1 MFGGA
6 VCVHFEARRAGRQ
19 PQPEYRRHDLFS
31 LVAQPPP
38 PPHNAML
45 ESVFWHR
52 FFFQGVPFLFQL
64 CIKGEGGAW
73 RHLGGLGRINHVY
86 RIRGQ
91 GFGKNAGGGDSKIS
105 IIKLFHGG
113 CSSAAYPPAGQ
124 HWPRFLFSF
133 WSLLRMRMFK
143 EFQT

>member
-1 MFGGA
+1 MRGQVFGKKVGGGDSKVSTIKLFHGGCSSA
-6 VCVHFEARRAGRQ
+6 AYPPAGQ
-19 PQPEYRRHDLFS
+19 PWPRFLFS
-31 LVAQPPP
+31 
-38 PPHNAML
+38 
-45 ESVFWHR
+45 FWS
-52 FFFQGVPFLFQL
+52 LL
-64 CIKGEGGAW
+64 
-73 RHLGGLGRINHVY
+73 RICNLNRST

-91 GFGKNAGGGDSKIS
+91 GFGKNVGGGDSKVS
-105 IIKLFHGG
+105 IIKLLHGG

>member
-19 PQPEYRRHDLFS
+19 PQPEYRRYDLFS
-31 LVAQPPP
+31 LIFLPPIPPP
-38 PPHNAML
+38 QCNVGVSFLAPIFL
-45 ESVFWHR
+45 SRCSVLVSTLH
-52 FFFQGVPFLFQL
+52 
-64 CIKGEGGAW
+64 KGEGGAW

-91 GFGKNAGGGDSKIS
+91 GFGKNVGGGDSKVS
-105 IIKLFHGG
+105 IIKLLHGG

-124 HWPRFLFSF
+124 HWPRFLLSF
-133 WSLLRMRMFK
+133 WSLLRMCMFK
-143 EFQT
+143 GFQT